1 MHESLKKYKK
11 QKNSC
16 IRLCKKAHKKFFTNL
31 DLSKIYGN
39 KTFRKTIQVF
49 FSGKRNITKKFTVTD
64 EDEAVISDGQLISEE
79 FNQFFKT
86 AAKAL
91 NIWEKSYLIDKKE
104 LSNTANNAISKY
116 RNHLSILLI
125 KDKIRCPASFS
136 FKEVLCKYVS
146 KHITKNF
153 ERK

>member
-1 MHESLKKYKK
+1 MNHWKSTRNRKTLALG
-11 QKNSC
+11 C
-16 IRLCKKAHKKFFTNL
+16 VKKALKKFFTNL

-39 KTFRKTIQVF
+39 KTFWKTIQVF

-91 NIWEKSYLIDKKE
+91 NIWENSYLIDKKE

-153 ERK
+153 ESK

>member
-1 MHESLKKYKK
+1 MAIKHSEKLF
-11 QKNSC
+11 
-16 IRLCKKAHKKFFTNL
+16 KFFFLENEIL
-31 DLSKIYGN
+31 
-39 KTFRKTIQVF
+39 Q
-49 FSGKRNITKKFTVTD
+49 KKFTVTD
-64 EDEAVISDGQLISEE
+64 EDKAVISDGQLISEE

-91 NIWEKSYLIDKKE
+91 NIWENSYLIDKKE
-104 LSNTANNAISKY
+104 LSNAANNAISKY